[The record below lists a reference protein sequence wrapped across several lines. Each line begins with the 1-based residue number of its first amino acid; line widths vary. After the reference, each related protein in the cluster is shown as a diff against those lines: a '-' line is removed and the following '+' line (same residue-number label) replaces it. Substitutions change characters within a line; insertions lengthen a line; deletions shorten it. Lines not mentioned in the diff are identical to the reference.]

1 MASVFQD
8 CFRRIFS
15 YQGTG
20 PDAPDPGA
28 GTDPDDCIDNDPT
41 CCAQNP
47 NDPDCDDDTG
57 GDDPCLDVVSLYGCG
72 DERPC
77 RDTGCCE
84 GTVPTIENI
93 TRGQLNA
100 QYGIPCD
107 ASLEGCVEIQGQKY
121 HLDACNESC
130 CPSKPCGFIQCAAS
144 QDGCDQTDADG
155 CCEGYPLPFHIA
167 QDEVCA
173 EFEGAA
179 EQYFGRELYLSVEQC
194 VADGCISDET
204 CPYWQCTALNQS
216 ENLTECTIVNPTLVD
231 LGVTNCEDAP
241 DVIQYNDSPAYK
253 SKDDC
258 DATYPCCPMPVYY
271 QCDTASQSTAC
282 GSCNSYTQ
290 PGSCDLNVGDGQF
303 PDLDSCEAECPT
315 TQTVYQCNTPSNN
328 SCDEVTNFCTEDFP
342 GGQGSTYF
350 LDPDTC
356 NNICCDPA
364 TYWYCPVNFTEGQE
378 CQSYVDNDC
387 IVDTGNAGP
396 NGERIFNT
404 KQACEKSQETYCCEA
419 NPTEDNYTS
428 LNCEF
433 NDGNCLTTGECAN
446 PDNVG
451 VIFTNLSE
459 CNSAATNCCET
470 YFNRDETEVA
480 ALVEAFQGRFGTE
493 SAQGENFL
501 RVFHCPSDP
510 TVLEYDRQPRQLF
523 EFINGVNADTNG
535 TSYLGF
541 SDFRITVNGQNL
553 EYTLTGPDSVPNLE
567 MAYTLQ
573 IDTTAGLNSFV
584 FELYDCDELGPIAS
598 VTANFLPVNCWDSLE
613 NFQLCQGAVNN
624 FDLGCVTDPCQS
636 PFASDFP
643 ECDPGGVSVSVSAR
657 DPLKDEDIAAPS
669 VLNSP
674 GVNYLREM
682 NRVIKT
688 PKIFDVLGNDEFVR
702 AQSAFT
708 PIYNERYLTIFS
720 DQIHASIWAVMNI
733 DTEPEA
739 TERAFDDVSLNYIYR
754 SLNENLKQRIDLL
767 EDYDG
772 KPLRPKILRR
782 IRMLL
787 FEGRLDEFDEQGL
800 FSMNAVHD
808 KTSRSN
814 NIFNENNLVDLV
826 NRKAKPLNPDVYGG
840 FNKERMKIWKTVA
853 TDLEKAIAYV
863 DTDSV
868 LRFID
873 IKQDDSYEIL
883 DSSGDAT
890 TKYINEGDFI
900 TYYKTDGSRGF
911 LDLDT
916 LIEQAVVFDFEDLRK
931 AFGIVN
937 EDYATVLSVSS
948 DENSFVEEE
957 YSLSDARQ
965 DFYFFKLEVS
975 TLEDVSRTN
984 PLVRISKANYKLVTD
999 ADEINEWIEYK
1010 PWPYMHFNMEASDP
1024 FFDHMLDT
1032 SNMTAEFKDISFDKI
1047 QGSTDD
1053 VPVIPRRIPWHIVLI
1068 PTDRTRFLIGSGKS
1082 KLTGY
1087 GSRKAVF
1094 RLSPDRSQTS
1104 QRWDPEIFNEKGTD
1118 FFGGVDPRQESK
1130 SIKVEYDSS
1139 KFTTVRKSYKDGAEK
1154 LPRKP
1159 SAARQLFK
1167 AIRDAKADDSNF
1179 IDEAKTRIEWGS
1191 VFKNLTPNERKTLYS
1206 DIEDYD
1212 KKRDQIATNT
1222 FATSETVR
1230 ERFVQI
1236 TEVFDKGLNNVDDYD
1251 PPPVKKR
1258 ERAVKIE
1265 EPEGGAETPEILP

>member
-1 MASVFQD
+1 MVSVFQD

-77 RDTGCCE
+77 ADTGCCE
-84 GTVPTIENI
+84 GNVPIIQNI

-107 ASLEGCVEIQGQKY
+107 ASLEGCVDIGGQKY

-155 CCEGYPLPFHIA
+155 CCEDYPPPFHIA

-204 CPYWQCTALNQS
+204 CQYWQCTALDQS

-231 LGVTNCEDAP
+231 LGVTDCEDAP
-241 DVIQYNDSPAYK
+241 DEIQYNGSPAYK

-258 DATYPCCPMPVYY
+258 NATYPCCPMPVYY
-271 QCDTASQSTAC
+271 QCDTESQSTKC
-282 GSCNSYTQ
+282 GTCNQYTQ
-290 PGSCDLNVGDGQF
+290 PGSCDLVIR
-303 PDLDSCEAECPT
+303 PDIFADQASCDAECPGT
-315 TQTVYQCNTPSNN
+315 TEVYICNNPEQGFCDTVS
-328 SCDEVTNFCTEDFP
+328 DFCTADDP
-342 GGQGSTYF
+342 LGNGTNYF
-350 LDPDTC
+350 LESGACNATC
-356 NNICCDPA
+356 CEPA
-364 TYWYCPVNFTEGQE
+364 TYWYCPVGIEGGQ
-378 CQSYVDNDC
+378 CQSYVDDDC
-387 IVDTGNAGP
+387 IIDSGNAGP
-396 NGERIFNT
+396 NGERVFKT
-404 KQACEKSQETYCCEA
+404 KQACEKSQQTYCCEVE
-419 NPTEDNYTS
+419 PSKDNYTNI
-428 LNCEF
+428 NCEF
-433 NDGNCLTTGECAN
+433 NDGNCVTTGECAT
-446 PDNVG
+446 PDNVDVVFTDLVECSQSVLDCQDCYDEPVG
-451 VIFTNLSE
+451 QSLTEVIAARLQFAYDGGNSIETYYCPGETTRTLSISSRNALGPNLSDDPSYSNLE
-459 CNSAATNCCET
+459 DFQLLINGNVI
-470 YFNRDETEVA
+470 ETEVVGID
-480 ALVEAFQGRFGTE
+480 LTWTYE
-493 SAQGENFL
+493 
-501 RVFHCPSDP
+501 
-510 TVLEYDRQPRQLF
+510 
-523 EFINGVNADTNG
+523 I
-535 TSYLGF
+535 
-541 SDFRITVNGQNL
+541 
-553 EYTLTGPDSVPNLE
+553 TLTSGPFTLNYEFKDQCGTVVAAIPVNYTPVSCLDSLGSFQE
-567 MAYTLQ
+567 CLS
-573 IDTTAGLNSFV
+573 LNSTPDHPFT
-584 FELYDCDELGPIAS
+584 YPCA
-598 VTANFLPVNCWDSLE
+598 
-613 NFQLCQGAVNN
+613 
-624 FDLGCVTDPCQS
+624 TDPCDS
-636 PFASDFP
+636 PFSSDFP
-643 ECDPGGVSVSVSAR
+643 ECDTGGGGGGSGPIQGQGTPR
-657 DPLKDEDIAAPS
+657 DPLKDTDSAAPGI
-669 VLNSP
+669 LNSP

-688 PKIFDVLGNDEFVR
+688 PKILDVLGNDEFVR

-708 PIYNERYLTIFS
+708 PMYNDKHLTIFS
-720 DQIHASIWAVMNI
+720 DQVHASIWAVMNI

-754 SLNENLKQRIDLL
+754 SLNDNLKKRIDLL

-782 IRMLL
+782 IRILL

-800 FSMNAVHD
+800 FSMNTVHD

-814 NIFNENNLVDLV
+814 NISNENNLVDLV

-1094 RLSPDRSQTS
+1094 RLSPDRTQTS

-1139 KFTTVRKSYKDGAEK
+1139 KLKSVRKSYKNGSEK

-1167 AIRDAKADDSNF
+1167 AIRDAKADDNNF
-1179 IDEAKTRIEWGS
+1179 IDEAKTRVEWGS